1 MAGKTY
7 TQKIEFKGHFDGK
20 QVLDELKKIRQNMA
34 DAGADANLFK
44 GIDKD
49 IAATERLVTEMMAQI
64 QRGFSNT
71 KEVSVFEK
79 QIDKLQ
85 TNFLKISSGM
95 KNINVAENF
104 TVNSEDIK
112 RLTQEINRL
121 TAAQDHLKEASKQAL
136 QQSKENL
143 GLTDNEVKEIKK
155 AIDANENLESTLKKV
170 GQAKEKAF
178 KSRAGVKGLETE
190 TGKKFIRTANAGVT
204 LDDLGA
210 TAISGTTA
218 KKKNDARKRDSSGN
232 LLGSKNNRLLDEQKA
247 NAAINESYKK
257 VLESTIE
264 SGGNAADAIEEMR
277 KALKAYGIE
286 ISNVDKLQENFANDL
301 NSFFSSDAISQGGK
315 SAITKAAKIGATN
328 AQGVFELSEEARK
341 GFVENETIAAP
352 QRNQEEIQRKN
363 EQLVQARQEA
373 AEQAEQAVE
382 KENRNL
388 ENTEENIRKV
398 TEATR
403 ESAEATRD
411 STESADK
418 LNDSF
423 ENMKLAV
430 RTFLSIGSALSALRG
445 VIQNTFNDIKSLDK
459 SFAEIAMVTDYSVQE
474 MWSSYDQYA
483 AMANDL
489 GQSTQSVIQ
498 ASGLFYQQGLD
509 TADSL
514 ALTKDTMKLA
524 TLAGLDF
531 AEATSQMT
539 AALRGFHMEMDEGG
553 RVTDVYSELAAKAAA
568 DVEGIAYA
576 MSKTASIAS
585 SAGMEFETTSAFL
598 TQMIETT
605 QEAPENIGTAS
616 LK

>member
-1 MAGKTY
+1 MANSRT
-7 TQKIEFKGHFDGK
+7 IEFKGHFDGK
-20 QVLDELKKIRQNMA
+20 QVLDELKKIRQNMV

-49 IAATERLVTEMMAQI
+49 IAATEKLVTEMMAQI

-71 KEVSVFEK
+71 KEVGAFEK

-95 KNINVAENF
+95 KNINVTENF
-104 TVNSEDIK
+104 TANSGDIK
-112 RLTQEINRL
+112 RLTQEIDRL

-143 GLTDNEVKEIKK
+143 GLTDTEIKGLKK
-155 AIDANENLESTLKKV
+155 AIDANEDLESALKKV
-170 GQAKEKAF
+170 GQAKEKVF
-178 KSRAGVKGLETE
+178 KSRAGEKGLETDV
-190 TGKKFIRTANAGVT
+190 GKKFIRTANAGVT
-204 LDDLGA
+204 LDDLRA

-218 KKKNDARKRDSSGN
+218 KKKNDARKRDSGGN

-257 VLESTIE
+257 VLESTIK

-315 SAITKAAKIGATN
+315 SAITKAAKIGTTN
-328 AQGVFELSEEARK
+328 AQGVFELSQEARK

-363 EQLVQARQEA
+363 EQLIQARQKA
-373 AEQAEQAVE
+373 TEQAEQAVE

-398 TEATR
+398 AEATR
-403 ESAEATRD
+403 EGAEATRD
-411 STESADK
+411 STESTEK
-418 LNDSF
+418 MNDAF
-423 ENMKLAV
+423 NDMKGAV
-430 RTFLSIGSALSALRG
+430 KTFLSIGSAISALRG

-474 MWSSYDQYA
+474 MWNSYDQYA
-483 AMANDL
+483 TMANDL

>member
-1 MAGKTY
+1 MANSRT
-7 TQKIEFKGHFDGK
+7 IEFKGHFDGK
-20 QVLDELKKIRQNMA
+20 QVLDELKKIRQSMA
-34 DAGADANLFK
+34 DAGADDNLFK

-49 IAATERLVTEMMAQI
+49 IASTEKLVTEMMAQI

-71 KEVSVFEK
+71 KEVGAFEK

-104 TVNSEDIK
+104 TANSGDIK
-112 RLTQEINRL
+112 RLTQEIDRL

-143 GLTDNEVKEIKK
+143 GLTDTEIKGLKK
-155 AIDANENLESTLKKV
+155 AIDANEDLESALKKV

-178 KSRAGVKGLETE
+178 KLRAGVKGLETE

-218 KKKNDARKRDSSGN
+218 KKKNDARKRDSVGN

-257 VLESTIE
+257 VLESTIK

-328 AQGVFELSEEARK
+328 AQGVFELSQEARK
-341 GFVENETIAAP
+341 GFVENEAIAAP

-363 EQLVQARQEA
+363 EQLIQARQEA
-373 AEQAEQAVE
+373 AEQAEQAAE

-403 ESAEATRD
+403 EGAEATRD

-418 LNDSF
+418 LNNSF

-430 RTFLSIGSALSALRG
+430 KTFLSIGSALSALRG

-605 QEAPENIGTAS
+605 QEAPSIKILNN
-616 LK
+616 

>member
-1 MAGKTY
+1 MANSRT
-7 TQKIEFKGHFDGK
+7 IEFKGHFDGK

-49 IAATERLVTEMMAQI
+49 IAATEKLVTEMMAQI

-71 KEVSVFEK
+71 KEVGAFEK

-104 TVNSEDIK
+104 TANSGEIK
-112 RLTQEINRL
+112 RLTQEIDRL
-121 TAAQDHLKEASKQAL
+121 TAAQDHLKEASKRAL

-143 GLTDNEVKEIKK
+143 GLTDTEVKEIKK
-155 AIDANENLESTLKKV
+155 AIDANEDLEATLKKV

-218 KKKNDARKRDSSGN
+218 KKKNDARKRDSGGN

-257 VLESTIE
+257 VLESTIK

-341 GFVENETIAAP
+341 GFVENEAIAAP

-363 EQLVQARQEA
+363 EQLIQARQEA

-403 ESAEATRD
+403 EGAEATRD
-411 STESADK
+411 STESTEK
-418 LNDSF
+418 MNDAF
-423 ENMKLAV
+423 NDMKGAV
-430 RTFLSIGSALSALRG
+430 KTFLSIGSAISALRG